1 MGVAVCVIDVSAGM
15 WGVEFVESLADS
27 SVQPY
32 RSDSA
37 VAVPLAHVTAPAFFA
52 GVIVVGLGEYASKL
66 REES

>member
-1 MGVAVCVIDVSAGM
+1 M